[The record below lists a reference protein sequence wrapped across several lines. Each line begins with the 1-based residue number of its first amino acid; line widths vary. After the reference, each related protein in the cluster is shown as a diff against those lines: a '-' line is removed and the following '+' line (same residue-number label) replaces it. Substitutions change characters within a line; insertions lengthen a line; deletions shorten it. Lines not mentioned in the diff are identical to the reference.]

1 MFGVVGIP
9 ITSLF
14 SHSAV
19 AGSAFSKR
27 STASWAAPRSSS
39 ASSLSSFLV
48 FASGT
53 VSYAV
58 AHLAMVLVLGNTE
71 VVAWRQPIGC
81 VHHSSGNGAVWFETF
96 LVNPAAM
103 VDLHCLHDTLHCWD
117 CNRKICNAATVH
129 RGGQLNLP
137 FQIASPVGVSLTTS
151 GLIARPRS
159 QGRIAR
165 TIATADGLTD

>member
-71 VVAWRQPIGC
+71 VVAWRQSIGC

-129 RGGQLNLP
+129 RGGD
-137 FQIASPVGVSLTTS
+137 S
-151 GLIARPRS
+151 
-159 QGRIAR
+159 
-165 TIATADGLTD
+165 